1 MADTAERLPA
11 DQTVRPL
18 LIEFGR
24 AFGGALIFS
33 LPMLM
38 TMEMWQLGFTMSR
51 WRLLALLA
59 VSVPL
64 LVFLSSYSGFE
75 NTRHWRE
82 DVEDVVIA
90 LGIGALT
97 STAALLLLAV
107 LDTGMPPSEIIGK
120 IGLQTVPAA
129 LGALLGRS
137 QFGQNGRSE
146 EPRETYGGEI
156 AIMAIGALFLGLNV
170 APTEEMLLISLK
182 MTAFHCLVLVPVSIL
197 IMHAFV
203 YASAFKGGSE
213 LEPDTPWWSAFARFT
228 VVGYAVALLV
238 SAYVLWTFGR
248 FDGMSLERALRVVV
262 VLAFPAAVGAA
273 AARLI
278 L

>member
-11 DQTVRPL
+11 DETLRPL
-18 LIEFGR
+18 LIGFGR

-51 WRLLALLA
+51 WRLVALLA
-59 VSVPL
+59 ISVPL
-64 LVFLSSYSGFE
+64 LVFLSRYSGFE
-75 NTRHWRE
+75 STRHWRE
-82 DVEDVVIA
+82 DVRDVLIA
-90 LGIGALT
+90 LGIGAVS
-97 STAALLLLAV
+97 STTVLFLLAV
-107 LDTGMPPSEIIGK
+107 LDTSMPPSEIIGK
-120 IGLQTVPAA
+120 IALQTVPAA

-137 QFGQNGRSE
+137 QLGQNGQSGE
-146 EPRETYGGEI
+146 QRETYGGEL
-156 AIMAIGALFLGLNV
+156 AIMAIGALFLGLNL

-182 MTAFHCLVLVPVSIL
+182 MTAFHCLVLVPVSVM

-213 LEPDTPWWSAFARFT
+213 IEPGTPWWSAFLRFT

-248 FDGMSLERALRVVV
+248 FDGLAFERALRVTV